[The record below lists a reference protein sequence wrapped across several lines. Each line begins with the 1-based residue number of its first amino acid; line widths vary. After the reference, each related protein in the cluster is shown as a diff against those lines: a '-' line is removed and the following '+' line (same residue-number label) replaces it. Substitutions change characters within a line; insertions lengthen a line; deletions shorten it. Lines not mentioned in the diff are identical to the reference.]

1 MGKKKE
7 AYRNAEGGVEGCTPL
22 TLLSSGV
29 SQRALGPPSA
39 VWGMESSLAFP
50 TRCSDALPS
59 CCCLQWDMESSLA
72 FPTRLMS
79 YAEHALRVRHVA
91 SSMDAR

>member
-1 MGKKKE
+1 MPSPD
-7 AYRNAEGGVEGCTPL
+7 AAVLRASPNVPL
-22 TLLSSGV
+22 MNNPCL
-29 SQRALGPPSA
+29 Q
-39 VWGMESSLAFP
+39 WDMESSWAFP